1 MLLNITTT
9 GFQRI
14 SDVQIPEIFNNR
26 MLTGVKEFD
35 QLFGDGIL
43 PGCAM
48 TFTGQAGCGKTTA
61 LLQLMEALANNSYN
75 VGYASGEENIYQLAF
90 TCKRLNIKAV
100 NVANETDIDALAAS
114 MEHLDV
120 LVVDS
125 FQALTSKKKL
135 NHAELERY
143 ALTTLISA
151 AKKNECAVIFVM
163 HFTKS
168 GNQLKGSTLV
178 PHSVDINFMITMDP
192 DGDET
197 ERCIEVYKNRFG
209 AIGRYSA
216 TMTSKGLS
224 VTGRKETV
232 VPLNKDKRKKQ
243 LIESILK
250 LDPPNITK
258 KSIVKALNITP
269 SQAYGILKE
278 LTDTDVLVKYG
289 RGESAVF
296 KKVAVN

>member
-14 SDVQIPEIFNNR
+14 GDVQIPEIFNNR

-114 MEHLDV
+114 MVHLDV

-163 HFTKS
+163 HFTSLLCKS
-168 GNQLKGSTLV
+168 RAYVLG
-178 PHSVDINFMITMDP
+178 
-192 DGDET
+192 
-197 ERCIEVYKNRFG
+197 
-209 AIGRYSA
+209 
-216 TMTSKGLS
+216 
-224 VTGRKETV
+224 TV
-232 VPLNKDKRKKQ
+232 HEFTHP
-243 LIESILK
+243 I
-250 LDPPNITK
+250 
-258 KSIVKALNITP
+258 
-269 SQAYGILKE
+269 
-278 LTDTDVLVKYG
+278 
-289 RGESAVF
+289 
-296 KKVAVN
+296 